1 MDEEKGHQMHGEV
14 GQLGEVIDE
23 NDRESKVGL

>member
-1 MDEEKGHQMHGEV
+1 MDAEEKGHQNGEV